1 MGADTRRSTARVRRR
16 GVLATFA
23 KQVMTMGAGV
33 EVRIAHASRRRQKN
47 PGGFT
52 LLDLTFAIAC
62 AAVLVGIAV
71 PSYMRYVARARTAAA
86 VADIGKIHLAVDSYR
101 ISNNDAPP
109 PDLASIGMAAMLDPW
124 GRPYV
129 YLSFNG
135 LKGKGAM
142 RKDKNLVPIN
152 TEYDLYS
159 VGPDGA
165 SVPPLT
171 AKPSRDDI
179 VMANDGGFIGPASD
193 Y

>member
-1 MGADTRRSTARVRRR
+1 MR
-16 GVLATFA
+16 
-23 KQVMTMGAGV
+23 AGV
-33 EVRIAHASRRRQKN
+33 DVRILCACKRRQRRN
-47 PGGFT
+47 AGFSLLELT
-52 LLDLTFAIAC
+52 LALACVAIL
-62 AAVLVGIAV
+62 AAIAV
-71 PSYMRYVARARTAAA
+71 PSYARYAARARTAAA
-86 VADIGKIHLAVDSYR
+86 VADIGKIRLAADAYR
-101 ISNNDAPP
+101 LNNNDAPP
-109 PDLASIGMAAMLDPW
+109 TDLATIGMAAMLDPW
-124 GRPYV
+124 GQPYV

-159 VGPDGA
+159 VGPDGD

-179 VMANDGGFIGPASD
+179 VMANDGGFIGLASD

>member
-1 MGADTRRSTARVRRR
+1 MRAAVD
-16 GVLATFA
+16 L
-23 KQVMTMGAGV
+23 
-33 EVRIAHASRRRQKN
+33 RIPCASRCPRKK
-47 PGGFT
+47 PAGFT
-52 LLDLTFAIAC
+52 LLELTFAIAC
-62 AAVLVGIAV
+62 AAVVVAIAV
-71 PSYMRYVARARTAAA
+71 PSYTRYVARARTAAA
-86 VADIGKIHLAVDSYR
+86 IADIGKIHLAVDSYR
-101 ISNNDAPP
+101 TNNNDVPP
-109 PDLASIGMAAMLDPW
+109 PDLASIGMAGMLDPW
-124 GRPYV
+124 GRPYA

>member
-1 MGADTRRSTARVRRR
+1 MRPGVDVRNR
-16 GVLATFA
+16 
-23 KQVMTMGAGV
+23 
-33 EVRIAHASRRRQKN
+33 HASKRRQKN
-47 PGGFT
+47 PAGFT
-52 LLDLTFAIAC
+52 LLELTFALAC
-62 AAVLVGIAV
+62 AALLVGIAI
-71 PSYMRYVARARTAAA
+71 PAYSRFVARARTAAA
-86 VADIGKIHLAVDSYR
+86 IADIGKIHLAIDSYR
-101 ISNNDAPP
+101 TNSNDVPP

-124 GRPYV
+124 GRPYA

-159 VGPDGA
+159 VGPDGD

-171 AKPSRDDI
+171 AKPSQDDI
-179 VMANDGGFIGPASD
+179 VMANDGGFIGLASD